1 MSRMNIKRS
10 ISIIFLVAALSACG
24 GGGGG
29 GNPVDSSPQ
38 PPSTPSVPVASVSL
52 FGPSMSDPKHLVFS
66 GGNLYVASQSGI
78 VVLNSAG
85 GLVTSY
91 AISNSVG
98 VGVQSGLVY
107 HTGNIVSGQD
117 TIFELGSQAPK
128 VAYTSN
134 NFDGMVFYSSNM
146 LFVANS
152 TNVLAYTNFLNPAPI
167 SGLGATPM
175 AMAADTAK
183 ARVYVTLDS
192 NKIGF
197 LDPTNVGSGL
207 TVLTEASPAK
217 WGPLLRPNGVV
228 VSSNG
233 FAYVV
238 NQGDVNGDGGFI
250 SKINTSTGA
259 AETLISDSVG
269 NWEALPVGFC
279 GPVGIT
285 LDASQEYLY
294 VTNGS
299 CSFNYSGSPNSN
311 KILKIKLP

>member
-1 MSRMNIKRS
+1 M
-10 ISIIFLVAALSACG
+10 
-24 GGGGG
+24 
-29 GNPVDSSPQ
+29 
-38 PPSTPSVPVASVSL
+38 ASVSL
-52 FGPSMSDPKHLVFS
+52 FGPTISDPKHLVFS
-66 GGNLYVASQSGI
+66 GSNLYVAAQSGI
-78 VVLNSAG
+78 LVLNSAG
-85 GLVTSY
+85 SLTTTYTVNN
-91 AISNSVG
+91 AVG

-117 TIFELGSQAPK
+117 TIFELGSQTPK

-152 TNVLAYTNFLNPAPI
+152 TNVLAYTNFANPAPI

-175 AMAADTAK
+175 AMAADTNK
-183 ARVYVTLDS
+183 ARIYLTLDN

-197 LDPTNVGSGL
+197 LDPTNAGAGL
-207 TVLTEASPAK
+207 IVLTEATPAK

-228 VSSNG
+228 VSSSG

-238 NQGDVNGDGGFI
+238 NQGDVHGDGGFV

-259 AETLISDSVG
+259 TETLISDSVG
-269 NWEALPVGFC
+269 GWGSLPVGFC
-279 GPVGIT
+279 GPVGIA
-285 LDASQEYLY
+285 LDSAQEYLY

-299 CSFNYSGSPNSN
+299 CSSNYSGHGNSN

>member
-1 MSRMNIKRS
+1 MNIKRS
-10 ISIIFLVAALSACG
+10 ISISVLAAALFGCG

-29 GNPVDSSPQ
+29 GNPADSSSQ
-38 PPSTPSVPVASVSL
+38 PPPTLPTPVASVSL
-52 FGPSMSDPKHLVFS
+52 FGPTISDPKHLVFS
-66 GGNLYVASQSGI
+66 GSNLYVAAQSGI
-78 VVLNSAG
+78 LVLNSAG
-85 GLVTSY
+85 SLTTTYTVNN
-91 AISNSVG
+91 AVG

-117 TIFELGSQAPK
+117 TIFELGSQTPK

-152 TNVLAYTNFLNPAPI
+152 TNVLAYTNFANPAPI

-175 AMAADTAK
+175 AMAADTNK
-183 ARVYVTLDS
+183 ARIYLTLDN

-197 LDPTNVGSGL
+197 LDPTNAGAGL
-207 TVLTEASPAK
+207 IVLTEATPAK

-228 VSSNG
+228 VSSSG

-238 NQGDVNGDGGFI
+238 NQGDVHGDGGFV

-259 AETLISDSVG
+259 TETLISDSVG
-269 NWEALPVGFC
+269 GWGSLPVGFC
-279 GPVGIT
+279 GPVGIA
-285 LDASQEYLY
+285 LDSAQEYLY

-299 CSFNYSGSPNSN
+299 CSSNYSGHGNSN

>member
-1 MSRMNIKRS
+1 MNIKRS
-10 ISIIFLVAALSACG
+10 ISISVLAAALFGCG

-29 GNPVDSSPQ
+29 GNPADSSSQ
-38 PPSTPSVPVASVSL
+38 PPSTLPTPVASVSL
-52 FGPSMSDPKHLVFS
+52 FGPTISDPKHLVFS
-66 GGNLYVASQSGI
+66 GSNLYVAAQSGI
-78 VVLNSAG
+78 LVLNSAG
-85 GLVTSY
+85 SLATTYTVNN
-91 AISNSVG
+91 AVG

-117 TIFELGSQAPK
+117 TIFELGSQTPK

-152 TNVLAYTNFLNPAPI
+152 TNVLAYTNFANPAPI

-175 AMAADTAK
+175 AMAADTNK
-183 ARVYVTLDS
+183 ARIYLTLDN

-197 LDPTNVGSGL
+197 LDPTNAGAGL
-207 TVLTEASPAK
+207 IVLTEATPAK

-228 VSSNG
+228 VSSSG

-238 NQGDVNGDGGFI
+238 NQGDVHGDGGFV

-259 AETLISDSVG
+259 TETLISDSVG
-269 NWEALPVGFC
+269 GWGSLPVGFC
-279 GPVGIT
+279 GPVGIA
-285 LDASQEYLY
+285 LDSAQEYLY

-299 CSFNYSGSPNSN
+299 CSSNYSGHGNSN